1 MRQLDNGT
9 FASSEVEG
17 LLYVTLVGNQT
28 KEERTGTVCMD
39 DFNTRVA
46 ALFCQ
51 HMGYHDERPIW
62 GSLSDYKYVP
72 A

>member
-39 DFNTRVA
+39 DFNTRAA

-51 HMGYHDERPIW
+51 HMGNHDERPIW